1 MINVSLIVISLIF
14 NEVKKKKK
22 KVRDVLCAIDYLLFV
37 HHTIDRGSFISITN
51 SNAIFVD
58 ENFYLT
64 SERLLRKVE
73 NEQNYKMI
81 KYTAKAE

>member
-22 KVRDVLCAIDYLLFV
+22 KSEMYYVLLTICYLYI
-37 HHTIDRGSFISITN
+37 IDRGLFISITN

-73 NEQNYKMI
+73 NEITKLQNDKIYRKG
-81 KYTAKAE
+81 

>member
-1 MINVSLIVISLIF
+1 M
-14 NEVKKKKK
+14 
-22 KVRDVLCAIDYLLFV
+22 RDVLCAIDYLLFV

-51 SNAIFVD
+51 SNVIFVD

>member
-22 KVRDVLCAIDYLLFV
+22 SEMYYVLLTICYLYI
-37 HHTIDRGSFISITN
+37 IDRGSFISITN
-51 SNAIFVD
+51 SNVIFVD

>member
-22 KVRDVLCAIDYLLFV
+22 KRDVLCAIDYLLFV
-37 HHTIDRGSFISITN
+37 HHTIDRGSFITN
-51 SNAIFVD
+51 SNVIFVD
-58 ENFYLT
+58 ENFYLI
-64 SERLLRKVE
+64 SECLLRKVE

>member
-22 KVRDVLCAIDYLLFV
+22 KKRDVLCAIDYLLFA
-37 HHTIDRGSFISITN
+37 HHTMDRGSFISITN
-51 SNAIFVD
+51 SNVIFVD

-64 SERLLRKVE
+64 SECLLRKVE

-81 KYTAKAE
+81 KYTTKAE